1 MNRIPITEELNHM
14 GISIEN
20 QICQLY
26 GKCNESVK
34 HLMVECDFSKEVYY
48 WIMRWCGF
56 LSKVIDFV
64 APGGNY
70 PRKKEITKMILYST
84 LWNIWLT
91 RNDKVF
97 NKMGVNLAKTV
108 DSIVAQSL
116 EFIKYKGTEAQD
128 GWIEVVLIL

>member
-56 LSKVIDFV
+56 LNTQFKNVGEVIDFDV
-64 APGGNY
+64 PGGNC
-70 PRKKEITKMILYST
+70 PSKKEITKMILYST
-84 LWNIWLT
+84 LWNILLT
-91 RNDKVF
+91 RNDKF
-97 NKMGVNLAKTV
+97 
-108 DSIVAQSL
+108 SI
-116 EFIKYKGTEAQD
+116 KRG
-128 GWIEVVLIL
+128 LILQKQRISL